1 MRGVDAAL
9 LIDRLFDAF
18 NRRDPAR
25 VTALCDEGVE
35 FWSVTGGVA
44 GRGAPYRGHD
54 GLRQY
59 FADVAQ
65 VWDEL
70 LVTAKEVR
78 ARGELILVV
87 GHVYARSRQSGIRDI
102 PAAWVWRLQGELL
115 VEGAVYAGIQEA
127 LEAVESSQPRP
138 EPADSP

>member
-1 MRGVDAAL
+1 MQGVDAAL
-9 LIDRLFDAF
+9 LIDRLFEAF
-18 NRRDPAR
+18 NRRDPAASHRPLRRARGVQLRNSR
-25 VTALCDEGVE
+25 VCRA
-35 FWSVTGGVA
+35 
-44 GRGAPYRGHD
+44 RGALPGHA

-78 ARGELILVV
+78 TRGDAILVI
-87 GHVYARSRQSGIRDI
+87 GHVYARSRQVGIRDI

-115 VEGAVYAGIQEA
+115 VEGAVYSGADEA
-127 LEAVESSQPRP
+127 LAALERSGRRP
-138 EPADSP
+138 EVAG